1 MSQRIASN
9 VLNRFVR
16 PEEPDLSPSMARHI
30 LDFRLSDPEQAHL
43 AGLADKSNEGTLT
56 AEERAEYESLVLL
69 GEFLTLM
76 KCKAQRFLQHQSPA
90 A

>member
-1 MSQRIASN
+1 MSARIASN

-16 PEEPDLSPSMARHI
+16 PDEPDLSPEMARHI
-30 LDFRLSDPEQAHL
+30 LDFKLSDAERGHL
-43 AGLADKSNEGTLT
+43 SDLADKSGDGLLT
-56 AEERAEYESLVLL
+56 ADERAEYESLVVL

-76 KCKAQRFLQHQSPA
+76 RSKAQRFLEHQSPA

>member
-1 MSQRIASN
+1 MSARIASN

-16 PEEPDLSPSMARHI
+16 PEEPDLSPAMARHI
-30 LDFRLSDPEQAHL
+30 LDFKLSDAEQTHL
-43 AGLADKSNEGTLT
+43 SGLADRASDGALT
-56 AEERAEYESLVLL
+56 ADERAEYQSLVLL

-76 KCKAQRFLQHQSPA
+76 KCKAHLYLKRQTPA